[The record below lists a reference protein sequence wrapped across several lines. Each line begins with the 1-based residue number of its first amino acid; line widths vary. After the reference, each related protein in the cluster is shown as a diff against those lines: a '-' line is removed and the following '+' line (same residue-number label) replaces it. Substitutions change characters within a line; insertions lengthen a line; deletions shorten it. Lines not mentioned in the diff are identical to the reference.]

1 MRAYQIACWQGYFSP
16 HEFFLGRSLRGW
28 VILIY
33 ATASAESFFFNWLL
47 GLCIVLGVVGID
59 LLSILAIALTD
70 PEEGPYGQL

>member
-16 HEFFLGRSLRGW
+16 YEFFLGISLRGW

-47 GLCIVLGVVGID
+47 GLCIVLGIFGID

-70 PEEGPYGQL
+70 PEEEP